1 MPRTSQPFWVGL
13 ALLGFSALFAFLSPH
28 FWSLGNLR
36 SIAEQ
41 SSINLIAAVG
51 MTFVV
56 ASAGIDLSSGAVV
69 ALSGVVMALSLREG
83 WGVGVTIGL
92 GLGTGALIGLANA
105 LLVVRA
111 RITPFMATLTTMNLI
126 AGATLILTQGIPIYG
141 FSARFAWLGRGSV
154 AGVPVSAAAAAAFT
168 VIGAL
173 ALRARLGVYA
183 LALGGNE
190 EALRRSGVPADLY
203 KGALYVFSG
212 ICASAASVI
221 MTAKL
226 NSAEPLAGTMMEMN
240 AIATVV
246 LGGTRLQGGFASITG
261 TLLAGLLLGVIR
273 NGLVLIG
280 VSSYYQQF
288 VTGAILLTAVLFS
301 EGKR

>member
-83 WGVGVTIGL
+83 WGMGVTIEL

-173 ALRARLGVYA
+173 ALRTRLGVYA

>member
-13 ALLGFSALFAFLSPH
+13 ALLGFAALFSFLSPH

-83 WGVGVTIGL
+83 WGVSVTIGL

-173 ALRARLGVYA
+173 ALRTRLGVYA

>member
-1 MPRTSQPFWVGL
+1 M
-13 ALLGFSALFAFLSPH
+13 
-28 FWSLGNLR
+28 
-36 SIAEQ
+36 
-41 SSINLIAAVG
+41 
-51 MTFVV
+51 
-56 ASAGIDLSSGAVV
+56 
-69 ALSGVVMALSLREG
+69 
-83 WGVGVTIGL
+83 
-92 GLGTGALIGLANA
+92 
-105 LLVVRA
+105 
-111 RITPFMATLTTMNLI
+111 
-126 AGATLILTQGIPIYG
+126 
-141 FSARFAWLGRGSV
+141 GRGSV
-154 AGVPVSAAAAAAFT
+154 AGVPVSAAAAAVFT
-168 VIGAL
+168 VIGVL
-173 ALRARLGVYA
+173 ALRTRLGVYA

>member
-13 ALLGFSALFAFLSPH
+13 ALLGFAALFSFLSPH

-56 ASAGIDLSSGAVV
+56 TSAGIDLSSGAVV

-173 ALRARLGVYA
+173 ALRTRLVVYA

>member
-1 MPRTSQPFWVGL
+1 M
-13 ALLGFSALFAFLSPH
+13 LF
-28 FWSLGNLR
+28 R
-36 SIAEQ
+36 S
-41 SSINLIAAVG
+41 
-51 MTFVV
+51 
-56 ASAGIDLSSGAVV
+56 
-69 ALSGVVMALSLREG
+69 
-83 WGVGVTIGL
+83 GL
-92 GLGTGALIGLANA
+92 GMGALIGLANA

-154 AGVPVSAAAAAAFT
+154 AGVPVSAAAAASFT

-173 ALRARLGVYA
+173 ALRTRLGVYA
-183 LALGGNE
+183 LALEGNE
-190 EALRRSGVPADLY
+190 EALRRSGVSADLY

-288 VTGAILLTAVLFS
+288 VTGAILLAAVLFS

>member
-173 ALRARLGVYA
+173 ALRTRLVVYA

>member
-154 AGVPVSAAAAAAFT
+154 AGVPVSAAAAAVFT
-168 VIGAL
+168 VIGVL
-173 ALRARLGVYA
+173 ALRTRLGVYA

>member
-13 ALLGFSALFAFLSPH
+13 ALLGFAALFSFLSPH

-173 ALRARLGVYA
+173 ALRTRLGVYA

-190 EALRRSGVPADLY
+190 EALKRSGVPADLY

>member
-1 MPRTSQPFWVGL
+1 MPRTCQPLWVGL
-13 ALLGFSALFAFLSPH
+13 ALLGFAALFSFLSPH

-56 ASAGIDLSSGAVV
+56 ASAGIDLSLGAVV

-83 WGVGVTIGL
+83 WGVVVTLGL

-173 ALRARLGVYA
+173 ALRTRLGVYA

-246 LGGTRLQGGFASITG
+246 LGGTRLQGGFASIAG

-288 VTGAILLTAVLFS
+288 VTGAILLAAVLFS

>member
-1 MPRTSQPFWVGL
+1 MPRMSQPFWVGL
-13 ALLGFSALFAFLSPH
+13 ALLGFAALFAFLSPH

-173 ALRARLGVYA
+173 ALRTRLGVYA

-203 KGALYVFSG
+203 KGALYMFSG

>member
-13 ALLGFSALFAFLSPH
+13 ALLGFAALFSFLSPH

-56 ASAGIDLSSGAVV
+56 ASAGIDLSLGAVV

-83 WGVGVTIGL
+83 WGVVVTLGL

-141 FSARFAWLGRGSV
+141 FSAHFAWLGRGSV

-173 ALRARLGVYA
+173 ALRTRLGVYA

>member
-1 MPRTSQPFWVGL
+1 MPRTSQPLWVGL
-13 ALLGFSALFAFLSPH
+13 ALLGFAALFSFLSPH
-28 FWSLGNLR
+28 FWSFGNLR

-41 SSINLIAAVG
+41 SSINLIVAVG

-92 GLGTGALIGLANA
+92 GIGTGALIGVVNA

-173 ALRARLGVYA
+173 ALRTRLGVYA

>member
-13 ALLGFSALFAFLSPH
+13 ALLGFAALFSFLSPH

-173 ALRARLGVYA
+173 ALRTRLGVYA

>member
-1 MPRTSQPFWVGL
+1 VGL
-13 ALLGFSALFAFLSPH
+13 ALLGFAALFSFLSPH

-69 ALSGVVMALSLREG
+69 ALSGVVMALSLRER

-173 ALRARLGVYA
+173 ALRTRLGVYA

>member
-83 WGVGVTIGL
+83 WGMGVTIGL

-154 AGVPVSAAAAAAFT
+154 AGVPVSAAAAASFT

-173 ALRARLGVYA
+173 ALRTRLGVYA

>member
-13 ALLGFSALFAFLSPH
+13 ALLGFAALFAFLSPH

-56 ASAGIDLSSGAVV
+56 ASAGIDLSLGAVV

-173 ALRARLGVYA
+173 ALRTRLGVYA

>member
-13 ALLGFSALFAFLSPH
+13 ALLGFAALFSFLSPH

-69 ALSGVVMALSLREG
+69 ALSGVVMALSLRER

-173 ALRARLGVYA
+173 ALRTRLGVYA

>member
-1 MPRTSQPFWVGL
+1 MPRMSQPFWVGL
-13 ALLGFSALFAFLSPH
+13 ALLGFAALFSFLSPH

-154 AGVPVSAAAAAAFT
+154 AGVPVSAAAAAVFT

-173 ALRARLGVYA
+173 ALRTRLGVYA

-203 KGALYVFSG
+203 KGALYMFSG

>member
-13 ALLGFSALFAFLSPH
+13 ALLGFAALFSFLSPH
-28 FWSLGNLR
+28 FWSFGNLR

-173 ALRARLGVYA
+173 ALRTRLGVYA

>member
-83 WGVGVTIGL
+83 WGVGITIGL

>member
-13 ALLGFSALFAFLSPH
+13 ALLGFAALFSFLSTH

-173 ALRARLGVYA
+173 ALRTRLGVYA

>member
-154 AGVPVSAAAAAAFT
+154 AGVPVSAAAAAVFT

-173 ALRARLGVYA
+173 ALRTRLGVYA

>member
-13 ALLGFSALFAFLSPH
+13 ALLGFAALFSFLSTH

-154 AGVPVSAAAAAAFT
+154 AGVPVSAAAAAVFT
-168 VIGAL
+168 VIGVL
-173 ALRARLGVYA
+173 ALRTRLGVYA

>member
-1 MPRTSQPFWVGL
+1 MPRMSQPFWVGL
-13 ALLGFSALFAFLSPH
+13 ALLGFAALFAFLSPH

-173 ALRARLGVYA
+173 ALRTRLGVYA

>member
-13 ALLGFSALFAFLSPH
+13 ALLGFAALFAFLSPH

-154 AGVPVSAAAAAAFT
+154 AGVPVSAAAAAVFT

-173 ALRARLGVYA
+173 ALRTRLGVYA

>member
-13 ALLGFSALFAFLSPH
+13 ALLGFAALFAFLSPH

-83 WGVGVTIGL
+83 WGVVVTIGL

-288 VTGAILLTAVLFS
+288 VTGAILLMAVLFS

>member
-141 FSARFAWLGRGSV
+141 FLARFAWLGRGSV

-173 ALRARLGVYA
+173 ALRTRLGVYA

>member
-83 WGVGVTIGL
+83 WGMGVTIGL

-154 AGVPVSAAAAAAFT
+154 AGVPVSAAAAAVFT

-173 ALRARLGVYA
+173 ALRTRLGVYA

>member
-1 MPRTSQPFWVGL
+1 MPRTSQPLWVGL
-13 ALLGFSALFAFLSPH
+13 ALLGFAALFSFLSPH
-28 FWSLGNLR
+28 FWSFGNLR

-41 SSINLIAAVG
+41 SSINLIVAVG

-92 GLGTGALIGLANA
+92 GIGTGALIGVVNA

-168 VIGAL
+168 LIGAL
-173 ALRARLGVYA
+173 ALRTRFGVYA

-246 LGGTRLQGGFASITG
+246 LGGTRLQGGFASMAG
-261 TLLAGLLLGVIR
+261 TLMAGLLLGVIR

-301 EGKR
+301 ERKR

>member
-13 ALLGFSALFAFLSPH
+13 ALLGFAALFSFLSPH

>member
-13 ALLGFSALFAFLSPH
+13 ALLGFAALFSFLSPH

-141 FSARFAWLGRGSV
+141 FSACFAWLGRGSV

-173 ALRARLGVYA
+173 ALRTRLGVYA

>member
-173 ALRARLGVYA
+173 ALRTRLGVYA

-203 KGALYVFSG
+203 KGALYMFSG

>member
-13 ALLGFSALFAFLSPH
+13 ALLGFAALFSFLSTH

-154 AGVPVSAAAAAAFT
+154 AGVPVSAAAAAVFT

-173 ALRARLGVYA
+173 ALRTRLGVYA

>member
-1 MPRTSQPFWVGL
+1 
-13 ALLGFSALFAFLSPH
+13 
-28 FWSLGNLR
+28 
-36 SIAEQ
+36 
-41 SSINLIAAVG
+41 
-51 MTFVV
+51 
-56 ASAGIDLSSGAVV
+56 
-69 ALSGVVMALSLREG
+69 MALSLRER

-173 ALRARLGVYA
+173 ALRTRLGVYA

>member
-83 WGVGVTIGL
+83 WGVGITIGL

-126 AGATLILTQGIPIYG
+126 AGATLILTQGIPIFG

-173 ALRARLGVYA
+173 ALRTRLGVYA

>member
-13 ALLGFSALFAFLSPH
+13 ALLGFAALFSFLSPH

-69 ALSGVVMALSLREG
+69 ALSGGVMALSLREG

-173 ALRARLGVYA
+173 ALRTRLGVYA

>member
-83 WGVGVTIGL
+83 WGVGITIGL

-111 RITPFMATLTTMNLI
+111 RITPFMATLTTMNLT

-173 ALRARLGVYA
+173 ALRTRLGVYA
-183 LALGGNE
+183 LNYQIG
-190 EALRRSGVPADLY
+190 R
-203 KGALYVFSG
+203 
-212 ICASAASVI
+212 ASCRERV
-221 MTAKL
+221 
-226 NSAEPLAGTMMEMN
+226 
-240 AIATVV
+240 
-246 LGGTRLQGGFASITG
+246 
-261 TLLAGLLLGVIR
+261 
-273 NGLVLIG
+273 
-280 VSSYYQQF
+280 
-288 VTGAILLTAVLFS
+288 
-301 EGKR
+301 